1 MDVGAER
8 HRRDDIS
15 ASSDILT
22 VNVDQVI
29 RMLDDGLVHPGGF
42 TVNLTELDLEHGTYG
57 PI

>member
-1 MDVGAER
+1 
-8 HRRDDIS
+8 
-15 ASSDILT
+15 

-42 TVNLTELDLEHGTYG
+42 TVNLTELDLEHGTYC